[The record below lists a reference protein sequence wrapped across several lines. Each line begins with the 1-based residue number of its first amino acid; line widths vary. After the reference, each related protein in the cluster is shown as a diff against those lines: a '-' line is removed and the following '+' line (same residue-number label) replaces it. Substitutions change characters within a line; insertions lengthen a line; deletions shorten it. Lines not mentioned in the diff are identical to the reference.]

1 MSTLHNSPDPE
12 GLTIAREIQ
21 DRLRP
26 AEVIL
31 FGSRA
36 DGTHGPGSDVD
47 LIAIA
52 PDEAAAE
59 RTKETVR
66 EILGGRRGVPKVSV
80 ITTTQDEF
88 QRWALLGQS
97 FAGQAARYG
106 VTPDG
111 KSLDYRPAREPIA
124 DEIRELTIWWL
135 RMAQSHLNL
144 IAMYS
149 KNRHLAH
156 SEDLGLEAQ
165 WGLERSF
172 KGLLAASN
180 DTVKFR
186 RDVALMWRHVE
197 STNPIADREGVQ
209 AMESLLAATTG
220 PGGLGCSLAAFT
232 EAYLRDEPAPEI
244 SAPEWEAVRSCL
256 PTAVD
261 ALITEALAR
270 SGAAREDLWRKRRG
284 GRGRA
289 SGRATEPATRENR
302 GGFFIPHPTPKLDSE
317 IGQGT
322 GERGAGP

>member
-1 MSTLHNSPDPE
+1 MSTHRNVPDPE

-59 RTKETVR
+59 MTKETVR

-80 ITTTQDEF
+80 ITTTRGEF
-88 QRWALLGQS
+88 DRMALLGQS

-111 KSLDYRPAREPIA
+111 RSLDYRPERDPTA
-124 DEIRELTIWWL
+124 DEIRELTTWWL
-135 RMAQSHLNL
+135 RMAEEHLDL
-144 IAMYS
+144 FAMYA
-149 KNRHLAH
+149 KNSHLAH
-156 SEDLGLEAQ
+156 CEYLGLEAQ

-180 DTVKFR
+180 DTVRFR
-186 RDVALMWRHVE
+186 RDAALMWRHVE
-197 STNPIADREGVQ
+197 SVRPIADRDGAQ
-209 AMESLLAATTG
+209 AMENLLAATTG

-232 EAYLRDEPAPEI
+232 EIPAGRTGAGANRTGKVG
-244 SAPEWEAVRSCL
+244 SAAL
-256 PTAVD
+256 PAAGGGRPD
-261 ALITEALAR
+261 NG
-270 SGAAREDLWRKRRG
+270 GAGLVG
-284 GRGRA
+284 SGRGRLC
-289 SGRATEPATRENR
+289 
-302 GGFFIPHPTPKLDSE
+302 GGK
-317 IGQGT
+317 
-322 GERGAGP
+322 A